1 MKKTLWGL
9 ATIAATMLLAAC
21 GDKAD
26 NCEILGAVPANA
38 DYAVTFNPTAFIESA
53 GGSVT
58 DGEITLP
65 AALTDNIGTAA
76 SEMTDFFQ
84 FIHEAGISTETS
96 ALFGYFSNGSAPIIV
111 TSYADYDKLVATL
124 EANEF
129 TPQANPMGSLEV
141 YGSGTALVALTDS
154 YLMFSTGNY
163 AETVIGLMESAA
175 NQIADKSTLAGTPM
189 GRALT
194 AEASDLAFAMTYSE
208 NMINSFAR
216 GMQMPT
222 MLLDMFKGAIVC
234 GTFKLSDNSLTGT
247 VRSLDA
253 DGKPIDIMATGLY
266 TSAPANVSDKALSY
280 LGDDQQMVMA
290 FNLKGLDWNTLFNDY
305 LIPNVSRSERVAI
318 SLARTYLEKFDGT
331 VALGLGVTDGMTSF
345 RNLDANIDPGKQ
357 FSATLVLETAPGQ
370 AEGLMTDIRSLLDS
384 TGQPYTSAD
393 GGLSVDLSGVTVYAA
408 VKDNM
413 IIVSN
418 NPVSDRHS
426 NDAVKQSHMADYSS
440 AFAIYLPEDSKLMSD
455 LGLHYSVSLYGVSD
469 TKAAEGRLN
478 ITIKDGTSRKFL
490 EKAINLAMD
499 IQKAI

>member
-1 MKKTLWGL
+1 
-9 ATIAATMLLAAC
+9 
-21 GDKAD
+21 
-26 NCEILGAVPANA
+26 
-38 DYAVTFNPTAFIESA
+38 
-53 GGSVT
+53 
-58 DGEITLP
+58 
-65 AALTDNIGTAA
+65 
-76 SEMTDFFQ
+76 
-84 FIHEAGISTETS
+84 
-96 ALFGYFSNGSAPIIV
+96 
-111 TSYADYDKLVATL
+111 
-124 EANEF
+124 
-129 TPQANPMGSLEV
+129 
-141 YGSGTALVALTDS
+141 
-154 YLMFSTGNY
+154 
-163 AETVIGLMESAA
+163 
-175 NQIADKSTLAGTPM
+175 
-189 GRALT
+189 
-194 AEASDLAFAMTYSE
+194 
-208 NMINSFAR
+208 
-216 GMQMPT
+216 
-222 MLLDMFKGAIVC
+222 
-234 GTFKLSDNSLTGT
+234 
-247 VRSLDA
+247 
-253 DGKPIDIMATGLY
+253 
-266 TSAPANVSDKALSY
+266 SY
-280 LGDDQQMVMA
+280 LGDDQQMVLA

-384 TGQPYTSAD
+384 TGLPYTSAD

-426 NDAVKQSHMADYSS
+426 NDAVKQSHMADYCN